1 MKETKAERIDIF
13 KPYLKSKASYKGGKG
28 KAEVMEKIKGKKLY
42 KLSSNENVLG
52 SSPLAIQAIKD
63 DLGNIF
69 EYPPRKDTDLRI
81 ALADFYNHQL
91 SADQFFCENSGVAV
105 LEMIARAFISE
116 GLNAIYCNPA
126 FKPYAL
132 FTKRE
137 GGTIKDVPLIGDDF
151 LLDIDSIFNAIDDQT
166 RLVFVTNPNNPTGT
180 YIPKVQIDEL
190 IGRLPQ
196 HVILVYDEVYYQ
208 FANKEDY
215 TSAIPYIKEGHN
227 VIAVN
232 SFSKAYGLA
241 GLRIGYAYS
250 TEKIARYIAQ
260 LQRPFMLNALGMKA
274 AIAALDD
281 VDFIEKTKKLIK
293 TEKPF
298 LYEELEKANVK
309 YWKTEANFIMIKP
322 TMDIHEFEEKMLLE
336 GVMVRPV
343 DNFGAPGC
351 IRVTIGTR
359 EANQM
364 YINSLKK
371 VLNK

>member
-1 MKETKAERIDIF
+1 MKDNNSDHINIF
-13 KPYLKSKASYKGGKG
+13 KPYLQSKASYKGGKG
-28 KAEVMEKIKGKKLY
+28 KAEVLEKIKGKKLY

-63 DLGNIF
+63 DLDNLF
-69 EYPPRKDTDLRI
+69 EYPPRKDTDLRV
-81 ALADFYNHQL
+81 ALSDFYNDQL
-91 SADQFFCENSGVAV
+91 TVDQFFCENSGVAI

-132 FTKRE
+132 FTKRA

-151 LLDIDSIFNAIDDQT
+151 SLDIDGIINAIDNQT
-166 RLVFVTNPNNPTGT
+166 RLLFITSPNNPTGT
-180 YIPKVQIDEL
+180 YIPKAQIDEL
-190 IGRLPQ
+190 VQKLPQ
-196 HVILVYDEVYYQ
+196 HVVLVYDEVYYQ
-208 FANKEDY
+208 FSNKEDF
-215 TSAIPYIKEGHN
+215 TTAVPYIKEGHN

-250 TEKIARYIAQ
+250 TEKIARYVAQ

-274 AIAALDD
+274 AIAALKD
-281 VDFIEKTKKLIK
+281 VKFIEDTKTLIK

-298 LYEELEKANVK
+298 LYAELDKAEVK

-322 TMDIHEFEEKMLLE
+322 TMDILEFEEQMLME

-343 DNFGAPGC
+343 KNFGAPGC
-351 IRVTIGTR
+351 IRVTIGSR
-359 EANQM
+359 EANIK
-364 YINSLKK
+364 YIESLRK